1 MMSAFLMSSKREA
14 PLGFFLGL
22 TAGFAV
28 AFAAIFGLGLTGGLA
43 LDFAAGLTVTFVFGL
58 TGDLALD
65 FAAGFVAFPAMKGP
79 QQRE

>member
-43 LDFAAGLTVTFVFGL
+43 LDFAAGLT
-58 TGDLALD
+58 GDLALD